1 MSKQDLRKLKVIPF
15 YTFFRAF
22 STVNKFLFSL
32 VFVALVAVMI
42 VAAHTMTEPTS
53 WVTDIQK
60 IYDQTPK
67 EVLVKEVHAHN
78 RSMELSLDAMGETTF
93 FRAEPILQQPWM
105 PIAFLCMVVLGWA
118 AMLTAF
124 SYYQNSMAYV
134 GAGAFLIFMTLSGI
148 SSALLGTEGSFFV
161 EVSIAVLILFP
172 SILFRLG
179 VFKLK
184 FWKRFLLNFLLIG
197 APFALVYF
205 TKGWTGSFTQ
215 ATNLFPFF
223 FLFTLIVIFFL
234 AREPMNLMAYIISN
248 HPNKKYRMPL
258 SVLLS
263 LFLIL
268 FSIEFILLHN
278 AMGWDFIP
286 VSDTGLRPLFLLL
299 PTGLFAVFT
308 AQNLYPIAKEH
319 TTSPGFSFLI
329 LGAILVAFAGIAFYP
344 GTGDNVFIIHIERIT
359 AITFAVGTL
368 LQFLYIS
375 LNFFSLIGEKINYY
389 FIMMYPRRVLYVF
402 VVIAMIFSM
411 IGLEASD
418 SWRSRL
424 FFFATMNTLF
434 GDEALNAGNYEDAYG
449 LYKVGAES
457 SIRNVK
463 AYYNMAHLAQA
474 EMQDASLAVENYEKA
489 TREVSFPLADLNRST
504 ILYSLYLQKEARAA
518 MEKSL
523 LREANPWV
531 ANNLALMWFRDEKPD
546 SAITFLKIALKLE
559 PEEAA
564 IYANL
569 GLVYLTYNRP
579 DWARKMLE
587 AGVNAQKAD
596 PTAVSN
602 ALLYNLAQSDPI
614 TMDSAFVENGANGA
628 QEAVQLNY
636 ALNLYRSGDLV
647 RTRQYL
653 EGLLQKNETADALL
667 LHGIV
672 LMELGEVDFGLS
684 RFQYMANAES
694 YVEYRDNV
702 HRFLGMSYFIQDVPE
717 MAAFEFKKA
726 VESGNN
732 PDYLHWGA
740 MLIDAGRQDS
750 GYAVLRRARAA
761 APELVEAVGRE
772 ESMLLKANGEPLA
785 IIMGG
790 LTDLT
795 KDEYVRISRYAAL
808 AGNFPIALDNFRN
821 MIDEDSSDATPYL
834 EMGRLYLKYADEP
847 ILALENLTYGFR
859 LFPNDTRLLVEMA
872 HAYIRAG
879 QLDRAKQSLD
889 GVTLQN
895 AAEPFRFQ
903 YVTALMKAAE
913 GDSTAA
919 KDILK
924 TLHKQSP
931 LNNEVLLTLGPLLQN
946 PQDGITG
953 QQIFYE
959 ALQRNHLNK
968 DLWLQMAAFEKI
980 VGRPEEAGHAAVNAI
995 SLCLSEQEKLNIAGQ
1010 YAEEIRI
1017 LNSNDL

>member
-22 STVNKFLFSL
+22 STMNKVLFTV
-32 VFVALVAVMI
+32 VFAALVAVMI
-42 VAAHTMTEPTS
+42 VAAHTMTEPTD

-60 IYDQTPK
+60 IYDQTPQ
-67 EVLVKEVHAHN
+67 EVVVKDVNAHN
-78 RSMELSLDAMGETTF
+78 RSMELSLNAMGETTF

-118 AMLTAF
+118 AMLTSF
-124 SYYQNSMAYV
+124 SYFQNTMAYI
-134 GAGAFLIFMTLSGI
+134 GAGLFLIFMTLSGI
-148 SSALLGTEGSFFV
+148 SNALIGSEGNFFI
-161 EVSIAVLILFP
+161 EVAIAVIILFP
-172 SILFRLG
+172 SILFRQG
-179 VFKLK
+179 VFKAK
-184 FWKRFLLNFLLIG
+184 YWKRFFLNLFLIG
-197 APFALVYF
+197 APFAMVYF
-205 TKGWTGSFTQ
+205 TKGWTGSFSQ

-223 FLFTLIVIFFL
+223 FLFTVVVIFFL
-234 AREPMNLMAYIISN
+234 AREPMNLMAYLISN
-248 HPNKKYRMPL
+248 SKNKKFRLPL

-278 AMGWDFIP
+278 AMDWDFIP
-286 VSDTGLRPLFLLL
+286 VSDTGLRPLYLLL

-308 AQNLYPIAKEH
+308 AQNLYPIAKEF

-329 LGAILVAFAGIAFYP
+329 LGSILVAFAGIAFYP
-344 GTGDNVFIIHIERIT
+344 GTGDNVFVIHIERIT
-359 AITFAVGTL
+359 AITFTVGTL

-375 LNFFSLIGEKINYY
+375 LNFFSLIAAKINYY

-402 VVIAMIFSM
+402 VVVAMIFSM

-418 SWRSRL
+418 RWRSRL
-424 FFFATMNTLF
+424 FFFASQNTLF
-434 GDEALNAGNYEDAYG
+434 GDDALNVGNYDEAYAM
-449 LYKVGAES
+449 YKVGAES

-474 EMQDASLAVENYEKA
+474 EKQDPSLAVENYEKA

-504 ILYSLYLQKEARAA
+504 ILYSLYLKSEAREA

-523 LREANPWV
+523 SRELNPWV
-531 ANNLALMWFRDEKPD
+531 ANNLALTWFRDEKPD
-546 SAITFLKIALKLE
+546 SAITYLKKALALE
-559 PEEAA
+559 PEEASL
-564 IYANL
+564 YANL
-569 GLVYLTYNRP
+569 GLVYLMYNRP
-579 DWARKMLE
+579 DWARKMLD
-587 AGVNAQKAD
+587 AGIQSSKPD
-596 PTAVSN
+596 PTAVTN
-602 ALLYNLAQSDPI
+602 ALLYNLAQPDAI
-614 TMDSAFVENGANGA
+614 ELDSSFVENGANGE

-636 ALNLYRSGDLV
+636 ALYLYRSGDLV

-684 RFQYMANAES
+684 RFQYMANSET
-694 YVEYRDNV
+694 YVEYRGIV
-702 HRFLGMSYFIQDVPE
+702 HRFLGMSYFIQGVPE
-717 MAAFEFKKA
+717 MAAYEFKKA
-726 VESGNN
+726 VESGSKI
-732 PDYLHWGA
+732 DYLQWGD

-750 GYAVLRRARAA
+750 GYAVLRRGRAA
-761 APELVEAVGRE
+761 VPELVDAVGRE

-785 IIMGG
+785 VIMGG

-795 KDEYVRISRYAAL
+795 KDEYIRISRYAAM
-808 AGNFPIALDNFRN
+808 AGNYPIALDNFRF
-821 MIDEDSSDATPYL
+821 MIEEDSSDATPYL
-834 EMGRLYLKYADEP
+834 EMGRLYLKYANEP
-847 ILALENLTYGFR
+847 LLALENLQYGSK
-859 LFPNDTRLLVEMA
+859 LFPKDTRLKVEIA
-872 HAYIRAG
+872 HAFTRAG
-879 QLDRAKQSLD
+879 QVDRAKTVLE
-889 GVTLQN
+889 GITAEN
-895 AAEPFRFQ
+895 AAEPFRYQ
-903 YVTALMKAAE
+903 LVSALMKAAE
-913 GDSTAA
+913 GDSTGA
-919 KDILK
+919 KEILK
-924 TLHKQSP
+924 TLHQQSP
-931 LNNEVLLTLGPLLQN
+931 LNNEILMALGPLLQN
-946 PQDGITG
+946 PNDGITG

-995 SLCLSEQEKLNIAGQ
+995 SLSLSEQEKLSIAGQ

-1017 LNSNDL
+1017 LKTNDL